1 MNFSTSQ
8 RVKKSQAAFL
18 ATVVMG
24 SLLVVASPASNAAV
38 AVATGQACN
47 SKATVATAKNGKTV
61 ACKSGKW
68 TEYKKAKLVFGAASA
83 TFAPKEEFAV
93 YAVPKKLGYF
103 AAENLEVSVVPTGG
117 SIDAANL
124 VGIGRIDISGADL
137 GSSLAAIEKGGNL
150 KVIGGLVMNF
160 PWKMAVEPTSA
171 IKVPA
176 DLVGKKVGIVSTG
189 SGSFPFAKAWLTGHN
204 LRTTDVEYISLGGA
218 IGPAQLALKEKR
230 VDALAYYT
238 SAYALE
244 EYAGTKYNYLPTPA
258 TLLPVRSLSWVVNTD
273 AFNEN
278 PEIYERFLRAAFKG
292 LIYSST
298 NVKSAATLGYT
309 ELPVTLAGASI
320 ASTIG
325 LGMASLGTWLQ
336 SATPLTGTPSSWTSL
351 GGISQ
356 TDWTINQAYAAAAG
370 TIVASVSR
378 ANYYDERVLAR
389 ANTFDRKAVI
399 AAANKAAK

>member
-1 MNFSTSQ
+1 MKFSTSQ

-24 SLLVVASPASNAAV
+24 SLLAVSVPASNAAV
-38 AVATGQACN
+38 TVTTGQACN

-83 TFAPKEEFAV
+83 SFAPKEEFAV
-93 YAVPKKLGYF
+93 YAVPKRLGYF

-117 SIDAANL
+117 SIDGVNL
-124 VGIGRIDISGADL
+124 VGINRIDITGSDL
-137 GSSLAAIEKGGNL
+137 GSALSAIEKGGDQ

-160 PWKMAVEPTSA
+160 PWKMAVESTSS
-171 IKVPA
+171 IKKPE

-189 SGSFPFAKAWLTGHN
+189 SGSFPFAKAWLTGHG
-204 LRTTDVEYISLGGA
+204 LKTTDVEYISLGGS

-258 TLLPVRSLSWVVNTD
+258 ALAPVRSLSWIVNAD
-273 AFNEN
+273 AFNKN

-298 NVKSAATLGYT
+298 NVKSATTLGYT

-320 ASTIG
+320 ASSLG
-325 LGMASLGTWLQ
+325 LGMASLKTWLE
-336 SATPLTGTPSSWTSL
+336 SATPLTGTPSTWKAL

-356 TDWTINQAYAAAAG
+356 ADWAVNQAYAAAAG

-389 ANTFDRKAVI
+389 ANTFDRAAII
-399 AAANKAAK
+399 AAANKAPK